1 LNSALDLQIAQ
12 LTARGALGDDVRAAS
27 LALQKA
33 QNALAAYRARGGQS
47 GTAESNKLLADVA
60 TAQRTAFD
68 TALQAQLDTLDF
80 QRETYKITSSQEVQA
95 LQEILKNKQ
104 LTLKEQRDITLKIKN
119 LQQSIRDQL
128 TTGGLNIPSDIKL
141 PTAYEVRRSL
151 GAGFGGAATQVNTVN
166 NQQRTSIQ
174 ITNTVPTAQ
183 VAAQIASQVISLI
196 NQQTGQQLRANSS
209 TPRLVT
215 TR

>member
-60 TAQRTAFD
+60 TAQRAAFD
-68 TALQAQLDTLDF
+68 AALQAQLDTLDF
-80 QRETYKITSSQEVQA
+80 ERETYKITSSQEVAA

-119 LQQSIRDQL
+119 LQESIRQQL
-128 TTGGLNIPSDIKL
+128 TEGGLNIPSDIKL